1 MHSFGV
7 LNDSVAKSSSF
18 SFFLGCPRL
27 GHASLSGQ
35 AWLTWHDDTD
45 GPVWPLATVGPDGRS
60 WPAKNCW
67 RARCWPQS
75 VGWGMAHLGHKWFG
89 TMCCQIV
96 RWYIYIQMI
105 YVYIWTRYGNM
116 SLPDWLGYLCLG
128 IFLAFT
134 KFSSPTSVAFTGTRY
149 TCGWWACIRH
159 RMERNNGRTSKLCTK
174 FLVLWYRILVYN
186 TGTNANSI
194 RVALTL
200 KVWSTWIIWRRWW
213 TRWLALMA
221 SCWVQAEYAWAS
233 VRGCSQD
240 KWIEDKIG
248 QDSESKHKC
257 DRKGIRENT
266 QTRAK
271 KIGEALHE
279 RRLCATTTFEALQA
293 IYQSSIHGLQQ
304 RCCFALRSFAP
315 SLGSRR

>member
-1 MHSFGV
+1 MQAYQARHDSHDTMTRMDRFDRWQLLVQMGAADRRRTAGEPDV
-7 LNDSVAKSSSF
+7 DLNQLVE
-18 SFFLGCPRL
+18 
-27 GHASLSGQ
+27 
-35 AWLTWHDDTD
+35 AWLIWDTNDLVPCVVRLSDD
-45 GPVWPLATVGPDGRS
+45 
-60 WPAKNCW
+60 
-67 RARCWPQS
+67 
-75 VGWGMAHLGHKWFG
+75 
-89 TMCCQIV
+89 
-96 RWYIYIQMI
+96 IYIQMI